1 MAVGGVETTLVA
13 LARELTRLGHD
24 VFVASSGGPLVPE
37 LQESGARH
45 FKHKI
50 SLRAPAALFAT
61 AVSLRRI
68 IKENRIQV
76 AHSMSAAASVALSLA
91 PRGACRY
98 VVSPMGLQNSV
109 REPPWVTAVRKH
121 LLTMRAERML
131 VISDEID
138 REFRNVARDRL
149 QRARGD
155 VVGIDAQAFALE
167 DDGGAKFRAELE
179 IASANVVTT
188 IGALHPRKS
197 HELFIQAASEVVATF
212 PSTTFL
218 IVGAGPEQRTL
229 ETLTSRL
236 GLNDNVRLLGQ
247 RRDIRRILAATN
259 VYVKPGIV
267 EGFVGVT
274 VLEAMA
280 ANVPVVAFDTL
291 DVRAAIVPEVTGIL
305 VPSSDTT
312 ALSNA
317 ICRLLADP
325 QFAEALA
332 VRARV
337 HVGQRFGITTVA
349 TNLVHFYSEGVEA

>member
-1 MAVGGVETTLVA
+1 
-13 LARELTRLGHD
+13 
-24 VFVASSGGPLVPE
+24 
-37 LQESGARH
+37 
-45 FKHKI
+45 
-50 SLRAPAALFAT
+50 
-61 AVSLRRI
+61 
-68 IKENRIQV
+68 
-76 AHSMSAAASVALSLA
+76 
-91 PRGACRY
+91 
-98 VVSPMGLQNSV
+98 
-109 REPPWVTAVRKH
+109 
-121 LLTMRAERML
+121 
-131 VISDEID
+131 
-138 REFRNVARDRL
+138 
-149 QRARGD
+149 
-155 VVGIDAQAFALE
+155 
-167 DDGGAKFRAELE
+167 
-179 IASANVVTT
+179 
-188 IGALHPRKS
+188 
-197 HELFIQAASEVVATF
+197 
-212 PSTTFL
+212 
-218 IVGAGPEQRTL
+218 
-229 ETLTSRL
+229 
-236 GLNDNVRLLGQ
+236 
-247 RRDIRRILAATN
+247 